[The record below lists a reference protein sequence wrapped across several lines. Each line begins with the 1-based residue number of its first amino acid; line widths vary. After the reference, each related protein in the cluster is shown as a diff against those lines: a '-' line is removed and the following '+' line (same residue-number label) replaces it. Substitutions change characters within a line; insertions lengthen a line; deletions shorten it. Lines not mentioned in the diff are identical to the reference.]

1 MAVSEPEGFFERSF
15 LTFVSRISGLTVI
28 ALALFL
34 YVGCGLVLPLT
45 LRWSTLNLVEANALG
60 TVFAAVVCLGWLGV
74 RIQLADRR
82 NLLQW
87 TTDLRHLDST
97 EFEWLVGEM
106 FRREG
111 WEVRETGSSDGPD
124 GNIDLELTHDHERQ
138 IVQCKRWTSKSVGVE
153 EVRLLLGTLAREHL
167 PPESGILVTLSK
179 FTMQAEK
186 EALDAGLP
194 LLDGKELH
202 ARIEKARHPEPCPK
216 CHSPMILDYSVYGW
230 WLRCV
235 TGGCEGKI
243 DLSNDVGRAAE
254 FLLRPR

>member
-15 LTFVSRISGLTVI
+15 LIFVSRISGLTVI

-45 LRWSTLNLVEANALG
+45 LRWSTLNLVEANTLG

-74 RIQLADRR
+74 RIQLADKR

-87 TTDLRHLDST
+87 TTDLRLLDST

-124 GNIDLELTHDHERQ
+124 GNIDLELTRDHEPK
-138 IVQCKRWTSKSVGVE
+138 IVQCKRWTSRAVGVDK
-153 EVRLLLGTLAREHL
+153 VRLFLGTLAREHL
-167 PPESGILVTLSK
+167 PPESGIFVTVSK
-179 FTMQAEK
+179 FTTQAQK
-186 EALDAGLP
+186 EAHDAGLP

-202 ARIEKARHPEPCPK
+202 ARIEKVRRPEPCPK
-216 CHSPMILDYSVYGW
+216 CHSPMVLGHSEYGW
-230 WLRCV
+230 WLRCE
-235 TGGCEGKI
+235 TGGCSGKVNLG
-243 DLSNDVGRAAE
+243 DDAGRAIE

>member
-1 MAVSEPEGFFERSF
+1 MAVSESEGFFERSF
-15 LTFVSRISGLTVI
+15 LTLVSRISGLTVI

-45 LRWSTLNLVEANALG
+45 LRWSTLNLVEANTLG

-74 RIQLADRR
+74 RIQLAHRR

-87 TTDLRHLDST
+87 TTDLRLLDST

-111 WEVRETGSSDGPD
+111 WGVRETGSSNGPD
-124 GNIDLELTHDHERQ
+124 GNIDLELTRDHERK
-138 IVQCKRWTSKSVGVE
+138 IVQCKRWDSWSVGVDK
-153 EVRLLLGTLAREHL
+153 VRLFLGTLAREHL
-167 PPESGILVTLSK
+167 PPESGIFVTLSK
-179 FTMQAEK
+179 FTTRAEK
-186 EALDAGLP
+186 EAHDAGLP

-202 ARIEKARHPEPCPK
+202 ARIEKVRRPEPCPK
-216 CHSPMILDYSVYGW
+216 CHSPMLLDRSEYGW
-230 WLRCV
+230 WLRCE

-243 DLSNDVGRAAE
+243 DLSNDVARAVE
-254 FLLRPR
+254 FLPRLR